1 MWQPN
6 ILGIKS
12 LRGNA
17 LVTAYMVCCGIA
29 FTMFGYDQAVV
40 GALSNN
46 PSLLHHM
53 GVIKTDPLIV
63 GCIVA
68 IFSVGAIFGSAVTML
83 IGYRTGRRW
92 LIFIGC
98 LFLVIGAALQA
109 TSFSLAQMIAGRLIA
124 GFGVGFVS
132 CTIPLLA
139 SEIAKPNRR
148 GILIAAL
155 FTLAVVSAMAKCSND
170 EFIWRFP
177 AAFQGF
183 FGTFTAVWFPNR
195 YQLAFQRCAKSQTQ
209 ATIFLLPESPRWLY
223 ARGYVEAANNV
234 LARVYDQT
242 EHSELIQATYA
253 ALKAEVDDEEKRE
266 EKGFRLF
273 TQCIKAMFWDTTD
286 LKLGRRLRLCF
297 LVMMLQEMS
306 GLNVIV
312 PYTNNLFEIDLKFD
326 ALKSIMIAAIIQV
339 AWAAFTTCGMLTIE
353 RWGRRPTLMIGTTI
367 CTLGMTGFTIS
378 IAIGSESAGWAGMV
392 MLIVFFFG
400 FAFGMLPMSWLY
412 PSEILPLHMR
422 HVGLGVAGITTWLFT
437 FLTVFTGPISFTA
450 TGYKIFILYIIFNA
464 LVFPY
469 AYFLMVETKD
479 KTLEEVNLA
488 FSPVAAASILGP
500 QVMARTHD
508 EKDQMSGQVVEKEW

>member
-1 MWQPN
+1 MA
-6 ILGIKS
+6 S
-12 LRGNA
+12 
-17 LVTAYMVCCGIA
+17 
-29 FTMFGYDQAVV
+29 
-40 GALSNN
+40 
-46 PSLLHHM
+46 
-53 GVIKTDPLIV
+53 LIV
-63 GCIVA
+63 
-68 IFSVGAIFGSAVTML
+68 
-83 IGYRTGRRW
+83 
-92 LIFIGC
+92 IGC

-109 TSFSLAQMIAGRLIA
+109 ASFSLAQMIAGRLIA

-132 CTIPLLA
+132 CAIPLLA

-155 FTLAVVSAMAKCSND
+155 FTLAV
-170 EFIWRFP
+170 
-177 AAFQGF
+177 
-183 FGTFTAVWFPNR
+183 
-195 YQLAFQRCAKSQTQ
+195 

-242 EHSELIQATYA
+242 EHSELVQATYA
-253 ALKAEVDDEEKRE
+253 ALKSR

-297 LVMMLQEMS
+297 LIMMLQEMS

-326 ALKSIMIAAIIQV
+326 ALKSTMIASIIQV

-367 CTLGMTGFTIS
+367 CTLGSVIS
-378 IAIGSESAGWAGMV
+378 RAISTSAGWAGMV

-422 HVGLGVAGITTWLFT
+422 HVGLGVAGVTTWLFT

-464 LVFPY
+464 LAFPY

-500 QVMARTHD
+500 QVMAGTHD
-508 EKDQMSGQVVEKEW
+508 EHDEKAQMSGQVVEKEW